1 MLGKKD
7 TAIGLVLSALII
19 LPLMALITVV
29 EVIRFSINL
38 ITSLVFKRKVF
49 VKQDMLKSISK

>member
-1 MLGKKD
+1 MSNKKEK
-7 TAIGLVLSALII
+7 GLSLNALMVVL
-19 LPLMALITVV
+19 LMVVVAVV